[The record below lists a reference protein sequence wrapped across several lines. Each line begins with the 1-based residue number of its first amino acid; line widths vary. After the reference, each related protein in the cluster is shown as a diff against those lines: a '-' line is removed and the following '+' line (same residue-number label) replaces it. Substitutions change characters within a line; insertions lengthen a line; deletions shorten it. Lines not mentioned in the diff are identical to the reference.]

1 MKDRQSNNVF
11 VSTWIATGYVW
22 NSDHIDKTDILH
34 STVAISRK
42 LKFLIGI
49 SLSALYK
56 IT

>member
-11 VSTWIATGYVW
+11 VPTWIATGYVW

-42 LKFLIGI
+42 LKFPIGI